1 MTAITAIPTSPE
13 AKGTAQVDS
22 TTSSTALLALST
34 SGVNNFVDAQSFV
47 VPPPAK
53 EYVIPGHPP
62 PQTAGKE
69 MKNKYIVLANKK
81 IFTINASRAL
91 TALKKVCSTIQLKS
105 GKIKVQKVNPKRNT
119 MIHEYKVRT
128 LKNGKLDIVKL

>member
-22 TTSSTALLALST
+22 TQSSTALLASST
-34 SGVNNFVDAQSFV
+34 SGITAFIDAPSVV
-47 VPPPAK
+47 VPQAISDWT
-53 EYVIPGHPP
+53 VPGNVR
-62 PQTAGKE
+62 GG

-81 IFTINASRAL
+81 IFTINASGAL
-91 TALKKVCSTIQLKS
+91 SALKKVCSTIQLKS

-119 MIHEYKVRT
+119 MIHEYKVRA

>member
-1 MTAITAIPTSPE
+1 MTAITPIPTSPE
-13 AKGTAQVDS
+13 AKGKAQVDS
-22 TTSSTALLALST
+22 TKASTALLASST
-34 SGVNNFVDAQSFV
+34 SGVNNFVDAPSEV
-47 VPPPAK
+47 VQ
-53 EYVIPGHPP
+53 VINEWIVPGKVV
-62 PQTAGKE
+62 GG

-105 GKIKVQKVNPKRNT
+105 GKIKVQKVNPTRNT

>member
-1 MTAITAIPTSPE
+1 MTAITPIPTSPE

-22 TTSSTALLALST
+22 TQSSTALLASST
-34 SGVNNFVDAQSFV
+34 SGIDAFIEAPSIV
-47 VPPPAK
+47 VPLDENPYK
-53 EYVIPGHPP
+53 LPGVVS
-62 PQTAGKE
+62 GG

-81 IFTINASRAL
+81 IYTINASGAL
-91 TALKKVCSTIQLKS
+91 SALKKVCSTIQLKS
-105 GKIKVQKVNPKRNT
+105 GKVKVQKVNPKRKT

>member
-1 MTAITAIPTSPE
+1 MTVIKAIPTSPE

-22 TTSSTALLALST
+22 TQSSTALLALST
-34 SGVNNFVDAQSFV
+34 SGVNNFVDAQSIV

-53 EYVIPGHPP
+53 EYVIPGNVV
-62 PQTAGKE
+62 GG

-81 IFTINASRAL
+81 VFTINASRAL
-91 TALKKVCSTIQLKS
+91 TALKKVCSTIQLTS

-119 MIHEYKVRT
+119 MIHEYKVRA